1 MHVWVEIL
9 QMLLEIGYK
18 LLRKYSEASA
28 ADFRKRVSAGGA
40 GVLIDQLNP
49 GAAASG
55 AQEHATCESQRGA
68 RSMDEQR

>member
-9 QMLLEIGYK
+9 QMLLEIGY
-18 LLRKYSEASA
+18 
-28 ADFRKRVSAGGA
+28 KRVSAGGA

>member
-28 ADFRKRVSAGGA
+28 ADFRKRVSADGA
-40 GVLIDQLNP
+40 GMLMTSSTPVPQLPVLKACNVRISTGRP
-49 GAAASG
+49 EYG
-55 AQEHATCESQRGA
+55 
-68 RSMDEQR
+68 